1 MYSQKIRNKMEKET
15 HELKNG
21 NLKNFIF
28 AGNST
33 FTVVNEIT
41 GNRFTFKVRN
51 SNYKTPEPKT
61 PSDIFYVSVLTGQ
74 DNNSA
79 YTFLG
84 TFFGGKNELY
94 RHSPKSKITNLANS
108 NKVVDWFFNYFL
120 KSPNKYS
127 TIKVYHSGKCGKCGK
142 KLTTPESVESGLG
155 PYCGSRV

>member
-1 MYSQKIRNKMEKET
+1 MEKET
-15 HELKNG
+15 HKLQNS

-28 AGNST
+28 AGNAT
-33 FTVVNEIT
+33 FTVLNEAT

-51 SNYKTPEPKT
+51 ANYKK
-61 PSDIFYVSVLTGQ
+61 SDSKVISNIFYVSVLTGQ

-84 TFFGGKNELY
+84 TFFGGKNEAY
-94 RHSPKSKITNLANS
+94 RHSVKSKITVNAGS
-108 NKVVDWFFNYFL
+108 NKVADWFFNSFL
-120 KSPNKYS
+120 KNPNGYS

-155 PYCGSRV
+155 PYCGNRN